1 MITLKLVDSVKN
13 IEADIYS
20 AIAEHLNSKLS
31 NAKATLERKIKE
43 YVGIQINNSYEMIEL
58 RGGYLQGALGVLD
71 PVSAVEG
78 IISAVENSVKVNVR
92 KYDKKLKS
100 GGIEIYV
107 QPSNFSNLLG
117 LSIGN
122 TVIDGGKLH
131 WLRWLLEFGDKIIVV
146 GYDYSPENGLGRT
159 GLGTME
165 KGGSFRVP
173 PAFAGVPDDNFITRS
188 IVTVQT
194 DNFLTKLIEDT
205 LR

>member
-1 MITLKLVDSVKN
+1 MITLQLVDSVKD
-13 IEADIYS
+13 IEADINA
-20 AIAEHLNSKLS
+20 AIAKHLNTKLS
-31 NAKATLERKIKE
+31 NAKTTLERKIKE

-58 RGGYLQGALGVLD
+58 RGGYLQGALGVLE
-71 PVSAVEG
+71 PVSAVED
-78 IISAVENSVKVNVR
+78 IVSAVESSVKVNVT
-92 KYDKKLKS
+92 KYNAKLK

-107 QPSNFSNLLG
+107 QPSNFANLLS
-117 LSIGN
+117 LPTGN
-122 TVIDGGKLH
+122 TVIDGGVLH
-131 WLRWLLEFGDKIIVV
+131 WLRWLLEFGDRIIVV

-188 IVTVQT
+188 IVTRQT
-194 DNFLTKLIEDT
+194 DIFLTKIIEDT

>member
-1 MITLKLVDSVKN
+1 MITLQLVDSVKD
-13 IEADIYS
+13 IEADINA
-20 AIAEHLNSKLS
+20 AIAKHLNTKLS
-31 NAKATLERKIKE
+31 NAKTTLERKIKE

-58 RGGYLQGALGVLD
+58 RGGYLQGALGVLE
-71 PVSAVEG
+71 PVSAVED
-78 IISAVENSVKVNVR
+78 IVSAVESSVKVNVT
-92 KYDKKLKS
+92 KYNAKLK

-107 QPSNFSNLLG
+107 QPSNFANLLS
-117 LSIGN
+117 LPTGN
-122 TVIDGGKLH
+122 TVIDGGFLH
-131 WLRWLLEFGDKIIVV
+131 WLRWLLEFGDRIIVV

-188 IVTVQT
+188 IVTRQT
-194 DNFLTKLIEDT
+194 DIFLTKIIEDT